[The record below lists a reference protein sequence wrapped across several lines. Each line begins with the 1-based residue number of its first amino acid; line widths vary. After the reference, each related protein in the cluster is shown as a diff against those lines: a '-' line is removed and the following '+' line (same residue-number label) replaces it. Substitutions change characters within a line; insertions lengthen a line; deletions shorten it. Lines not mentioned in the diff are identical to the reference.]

1 MDGAEQHTPEDIDA
15 FIRRCGLGQL
25 DVVRRVIADGM
36 SVDVANGVGYT
47 PLMSAARNFRA
58 DVVDELLARG
68 ADVGARME
76 TQETPLHL
84 AVGGSPEMPAWYD
97 ASSGPSNATLQAHIV
112 AALLEAGADVTA
124 RSEIGMT
131 PLMTAAWF
139 GCKDAT
145 ALLVARPQDLSAT
158 NAKGLTASDIAH
170 ERGQTEI
177 AELIDAAMP
186 G

>member
-1 MDGAEQHTPEDIDA
+1 MDGTEQPTPEDIDL

-25 DVVRRVIADGM
+25 DVVRREIADGM
-36 SVDVANGVGYT
+36 AVNVANSVGYT

-58 DVVDELLARG
+58 DVVDELLAHG

-97 ASSGPSNATLQAHIV
+97 ASSGPSNGELQAHIV
-112 AALLEAGADVTA
+112 TALLDAGADVTA
-124 RSEIGMT
+124 RSELGMT

-139 GCKDAT
+139 GCTEAA
-145 ALLVARPQDLSAT
+145 ALLVARPQDLAAT
-158 NAKGLTASDIAH
+158 NEKGLTAIDVA
-170 ERGQTEI
+170 RQRDNTEI
-177 AELIDAAMP
+177 AELIEQALRD
-186 G
+186 